1 MEQTRRGAFR
11 SRYIGDKAFYNR
23 MLAVT
28 VPVLIQ
34 NVITNFVSLLDN
46 VMVGRIGTEP
56 MSGVAIVNQ
65 LLFVFNLCIFGGLA
79 GAGIFTAQFFGSGDE
94 EGVRH
99 SFRVKLWV
107 GAVSTAVFIGLFLAA
122 GDGLISLFL
131 HEGEEALDLA
141 ATLDF
146 GRAYLLVMLPGLPL
160 FALSQ
165 IYSSTLR
172 ECGETVLPMKAGLIA
187 VAVNLLGNYLLIYG
201 KLGLPALGVVGA
213 AWATVLSRLVEA
225 AIVMAWTHRNSKKHP
240 FIRGAYRSLRVPGP
254 LVRRVAVMG
263 TPLLLNE
270 LLWSAGMTV
279 LTQCYSMRGLE
290 VVSAQNISST
300 ISHLFFCAFF
310 AMGSAVSILVGQL
323 LGAGKLD
330 KAVDEARKLTAFC
343 VALCVVVG
351 GIMAL
356 VAQWIPELY
365 NTTPLVKR
373 LAGRLLLVTAAMMPV
388 NGYTSTCY
396 FTLRSGG
403 KTIITFLFDSGFIWV
418 LCIPVAWVL
427 AYHTAVPILPMVIV
441 IQSLD
446 LIKCVLG
453 FFLVKSRKWVNNI
466 VS

>member
-1 MEQTRRGAFR
+1 
-11 SRYIGDKAFYNR
+11 

-79 GAGIFTAQFFGSGDE
+79 GAGIFTAQFYGSGDQ

-122 GDGLISLFL
+122 GDSLIALFL

-225 AIVMAWTHRNSKKHP
+225 AIVMVWTHRNSKKHP

-270 LLWSAGMTV
+270 LLWSSGMTV
-279 LTQCYSMRGLE
+279 LTQCYSIRGLE

-300 ISHLFFCAFF
+300 VSHLFFCAFF

-441 IQSLD
+441 LQSLD
-446 LIKCVLG
+446 LVKCVLG
-453 FFLVKSRKWVNNI
+453 FFLVRSRKWVNNI